1 MPQAVSERFSR
12 KVTVVSFV
20 LAIFVMYIHAKNLV
34 FYDFGDI
41 TGTPIYYLNQI
52 FSEILGRVGV
62 PFFFIMSGYWMFRF
76 DIRHNAKDVMTRK
89 LKKKSYSLIVPY
101 LIWNTLGFL
110 FFFTITHI
118 PFLQATVNGGVVVR
132 LTFENVFKGI
142 FLQKYYYSF
151 WFMKDLIVITA
162 FSPIILLLLRNR
174 WLSYAAAAGLAVL
187 SLLDINLY
195 VCNAAS
201 LLLFI
206 SGGILSV
213 YHRDFWEQP
222 NRNKCETAVWC
233 LLFVIFAAVKW
244 LNVPYSATVF
254 SLVSPILF
262 WKAVD
267 FLNIFKVFDRKPC
280 WFCTQSFFIY
290 AAHIIPVDAVN
301 GIFSRINNT
310 MAWASVTYMLNP
322 LIVLFLIYIA
332 ARVMNKICPQIYRV
346 LCGSRV

>member
-76 DIRHNAKDVMTRK
+76 DIRVNAKSEMSKK
-89 LKKKSYSLIVPY
+89 LKKKVYTLVIPY
-101 LIWNTLGFL
+101 LIWNTLGL
-110 FFFTITHI
+110 IFFFTVTHI
-118 PFLQATVNGGVVVR
+118 PFLSAMVNGGKVIH
-132 LTFENVFKGI
+132 LTFETVFKGV

-151 WFMKDLIVITA
+151 WFMKDLIAITA
-162 FSPIILLLLRNR
+162 ISPLILLLLRNR
-174 WLSYAAAAGLAVL
+174 RLSCGAAVGLFTLCL
-187 SLLDINLY
+187 SGINLY
-195 VCNAAS
+195 ICQTTS
-201 LLLFI
+201 LLLFLI
-206 SGGILSV
+206 GGIFAV

-222 NRNKCETAVWC
+222 NRNKCETALWC

-267 FLNIFKVFDRKPC
+267 FLNILKVFDREPC
-280 WFCTQSFFIY
+280 WFCKQSFFIY
-290 AAHIIPVDAVN
+290 AAHIIPVEAVN
-301 GIFSRINNT
+301 GLLSKINNT
-310 MAWASVTYMLNP
+310 TAWASVTYMLNP
-322 LIVLFLIYIA
+322 PIVLFLIYIT
-332 ARVMNKICPQIYRV
+332 ARVMNKICPQIYRL
-346 LCGSRV
+346 LCGSRG